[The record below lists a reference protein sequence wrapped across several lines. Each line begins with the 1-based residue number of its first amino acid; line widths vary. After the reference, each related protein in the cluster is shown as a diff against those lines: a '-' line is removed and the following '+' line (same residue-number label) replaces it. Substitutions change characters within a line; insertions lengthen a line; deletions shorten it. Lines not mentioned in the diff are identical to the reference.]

1 MSWLK
6 HTMTNKQIIDLP
18 KKKPGRKPLQDGAG
32 KTARIELRVR
42 PHIKQSWR
50 QKAEGAEMTMQA
62 WIESKCCAQ
71 DD

>member
-32 KTARIELRVR
+32 KTARIELRVK
-42 PHIKQSWR
+42 PDIKQSWR
-50 QKAEGAEMTMQA
+50 KKAKCAGMTMQS
-62 WIESKCCAQ
+62 WVESKCNSQ
-71 DD
+71 DN